1 MSMVGTGN
9 DAQGG
14 TSLAGQ
20 LNARLRGPSLTIWL
34 CAITVWLFILW
45 AAFAWIDEIVR
56 AEGAFI
62 SSSRPQI
69 VQNLEGGILA
79 ELNVA
84 EGDVVERGD
93 VLARLGGV
101 QFRSSVED
109 LADQVAAAEIRR
121 LRLEA
126 ELAGQYDFAVP
137 EALAQ
142 RSPEMVASEKALLNA
157 RQEDFVKRSEGARA
171 VMDQAGEE
179 RALLENLLK
188 KKIVSQIE
196 VTRARKSHADATNR
210 YEEIVTKTELER
222 AEAYS
227 ETLKELATLRQNL
240 KSSQDQLNRTRL
252 LSPMRGIVNKVWV
265 TTIGGVV
272 RPGQEILEIIPLDEE
287 LFVEARVPPENI
299 ANIRPGQEA
308 TIKLT
313 AYDYTIHGTLKGEVS
328 FISADTFKDDRAR
341 AADGDPHYKV
351 NLRVDM
357 SGLTERQKRIEI
369 RPGMQAQVE
378 LHTGGKT
385 VLRYLLKPLYKSQE
399 ALREP

>member
-1 MSMVGTGN
+1 MSMAGTG
-9 DAQGG
+9 AGAPGG

-20 LNARLRGPSLTIWL
+20 LNAKLRGPSLTIWL

-62 SSSRPQI
+62 STSRPQI
-69 VQNLEGGILA
+69 VQNLEGGILS

-93 VLARLGGV
+93 VLAQLGGV

-109 LADQVAAAEIRR
+109 LADQIAAAEIRR

-126 ELAGQYDFAVP
+126 ELAGQYDFTVP
-137 EALAQ
+137 EELAQ
-142 RSPEMVASEKALLNA
+142 RSPEMVASEKTLLNA
-157 RQEDFVKRSEGARA
+157 RQEDFVKRSEGAKA
-171 VMDQAGEE
+171 VMAQAGEE

-196 VTRARKSHADATNR
+196 VTRARKSHADATTR

-240 KSSQDQLNRTRL
+240 NASQDQLNRTRL

-313 AYDYTIHGTLKGEVS
+313 AYDYTIYGTLKGEVS

-341 AADGDPHYKV
+341 EPDGDPHYKV

-357 SGLTERQKRIEI
+357 GGLTERQKRIEI